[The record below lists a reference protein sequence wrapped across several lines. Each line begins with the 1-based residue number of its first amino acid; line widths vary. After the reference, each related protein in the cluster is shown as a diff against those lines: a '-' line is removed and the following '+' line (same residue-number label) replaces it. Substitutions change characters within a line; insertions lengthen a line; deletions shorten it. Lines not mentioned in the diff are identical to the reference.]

1 MTSIFSNSSKHFRD
15 ININKPSINPEPK
28 GISLLN
34 LLGCVEIIKIAL
46 KEPINKT
53 GARASGPIIVPIPPN
68 NINHL
73 HQSHLSYTL
82 FCKKNLQSIRK
93 DSLYKNQ
100 SKST

>member
-1 MTSIFSNSSKHFRD
+1 MTSIFSNSSKYFRD

-34 LLGCVEIIKIAL
+34 FLGCVEIIKIAL

-68 NINHL
+68 NIK
-73 HQSHLSYTL
+73 SPPPIPS
-82 FCKKNLQSIRK
+82 F
-93 DSLYKNQ
+93 LYIVL
-100 SKST
+100 